1 MTHPSVCIGSNELC
15 LFWKG
20 DHCLRKNFLYLKRSS
35 IGWKT
40 FHQVHSDPFLA
51 IFSCLRRFSIAR
63 LLLVLISIDKATF
76 WQLLR
81 QLLYGVCYTRY
92 KPSLCFWWIKL
103 GFKHRYYKCFKRRFD
118 VWSEKLLKNAPK
130 KMCFL
135 RRFFIK
141 VLVEINYFLIA
152 IICYFFRCG
161 FYEIFKSSLGVFRFF
176 I

>member
-1 MTHPSVCIGSNELC
+1 MEFVIQDISLHYAFGGSNLD
-15 LFWKG
+15 LNI
-20 DHCLRKNFLYLKRSS
+20 DITNALR
-35 IGWKT
+35 G
-40 FHQVHSDPFLA
+40 
-51 IFSCLRRFSIAR
+51 
-63 LLLVLISIDKATF
+63 
-76 WQLLR
+76 
-81 QLLYGVCYTRY
+81 
-92 KPSLCFWWIKL
+92 
-103 GFKHRYYKCFKRRFD
+103 